1 MGPAQCADFG
11 PFSGHF
17 HRPNRLLHDHQL
29 YRGSLQFE
37 PLRAAEQVGIS
48 CHVRAVLAGA
58 FATLGLVACVTITT
72 APPGP
77 PDAPKLE
84 VFKGEGPPAL
94 EPTDA
99 AGLFAVPSLGPT
111 VYYHEEQNYW
121 FRYDKNRWYMG
132 LCLGRELVRPAGE
145 RSPLRPCQASRPTRI
160 AGGRGRARGAGP
172 TAERARTE
180 AGRAALDWLRPP

>member
-1 MGPAQCADFG
+1 MGSSKPENTKDTMGWQ
-11 PFSGHF
+11 
-17 HRPNRLLHDHQL
+17 
-29 YRGSLQFE
+29 
-37 PLRAAEQVGIS
+37 AAEQVGIS

-77 PDAPKLE
+77 PDAPELE

-121 FRYDKNRWYMG
+121 FRYDKNRWYMAFAWDG
-132 LCLGRELVRPAGE
+132 NWFALPEKEVPSVLAKRHAPPASQEVEDELAELDRQLKELE
-145 RSPLRPCQASRPTRI
+145 RKQAEQP
-160 AGGRGRARGAGP
+160 
-172 TAERARTE
+172 
-180 AGRAALDWLRPP
+180 